1 MQTEAAGSSQ
11 MLLCFEKCT
20 QNHIPKN
27 SNLLSLLKIY
37 GVIQEERAIFWEV
50 TVSVIARI
58 KCSYERV
65 SNSEWAPR
73 QSFLNL
79 SV

>member
-1 MQTEAAGSSQ
+1 MQTEAAGSSE
-11 MLLCFEKCT
+11 MLLCSEKST
-20 QNHIPKN
+20 QNHIPKD

-37 GVIQEERAIFWEV
+37 RVIQEERAIFWEV

-58 KCSYERV
+58 KCLYERV
-65 SNSEWAPR
+65 SNSEWASR

-79 SV
+79 YV